1 MAAEVRMRVN
11 KLYQRVLGLIRM
23 LWREVAKFGV
33 VGAVAW
39 VIDSS
44 IYLYLMN
51 GPLHSGEIWA
61 KGWATVVAAA
71 FSWAANRWWTFRH
84 RKQAHAGRE
93 ALLFF
98 VMNGIGLLI
107 AVGCVAFTKYILNM
121 NSQAALFIAGSVV
134 GLVLGTIFRFFAYR
148 FWVFNEALDQEPEF
162 AGDHELLRRQVA
174 DGTIT
179 QAEAHALAV
188 AANLEG
194 AAGFDPSLPMDQ
206 GALDAEVNRAENQA
220 RDSSQS

>member
-1 MAAEVRMRVN
+1 MAAKVRTSVN

-39 VIDSS
+39 VIDSA
-44 IYLYLMN
+44 IFLYLMN
-51 GPLHSGEIWA
+51 GPLHQGEVWA
-61 KGWATVVAAA
+61 KGWATVVAAL

-84 RKQAHAGRE
+84 RKQANAGRE

-98 VMNGIGLLI
+98 LMNAIGLLI
-107 AVGCVAFTKYILNM
+107 AAGCVAFTKYVLNM
-121 NSQAALFIAGSVV
+121 NSQAAIFIAGSVV
-134 GLVLGTIFRFFAYR
+134 GLVLGTIFRYFAYR

-162 AGDHELLRRQVA
+162 AGDHELLHSQVA
-174 DGTIT
+174 AGAMT

-194 AAGFDPSLPMDQ
+194 AAGFDPALPMEEE
-206 GALDAEVNRAENQA
+206 ALDAEVAREENHA
-220 RDSSQS
+220 KDPSQG